1 MSYSRADEEE
11 QELGSFV
18 GVLRADEELV
28 CLSLY
33 EEQVSRCPVSALA
46 LRLRCACAVISLAC
60 LSTKPSL
67 FMFIYEY
74 EGLCFVCPK
83 DPCPALALKE

>member
-46 LRLRCACAVISLAC
+46 LRLRVY
-60 LSTKPSL
+60 LSGL
-67 FMFIYEY
+67 FIYE
-74 EGLCFVCPK
+74 
-83 DPCPALALKE
+83 A

>member
-46 LRLRCACAVISLAC
+46 LRLRVYLSL
-60 LSTKPSL
+60 LP
-67 FMFIYEY
+67 
-74 EGLCFVCPK
+74 
-83 DPCPALALKE
+83 

>member
-1 MSYSRADEEE
+1 MVSYSRADEEE

-46 LRLRCACAVISLAC
+46 LRLRVYLSLSKGP
-60 LSTKPSL
+60 LP
-67 FMFIYEY
+67 
-74 EGLCFVCPK
+74 CFV
-83 DPCPALALKE
+83 